1 MEYIILL
8 NMITGN
14 KAKGSQKTALQDL
27 TEIAKQKQIEKY
39 SIIPTHCLGSIKY
52 NDNTINGLTRCIFDL
67 LKFNGYHVVRSSK
80 EERTT
85 FLKVVII
92 NKFVIIEIKNTRD
105 QQSDSERQYQKEV
118 EEAGG
123 VYVLATDLASF
134 SNWLYEFKEKGGT
147 L

>member
-8 NMITGN
+8 SLLTGS
-14 KAKGSQKTALQDL
+14 KSTGKPKTAIQEL

-52 NDNTINGLTRCIFDL
+52 NDTTINGLTRCIFDL
-67 LKFNGYHVVRSSK
+67 LKFNGCHVVRSSK

-85 FLKVVII
+85 CLKTVI
-92 NKFVIIEIKNTRD
+92 NNTFVLIKIMNTRD
-105 QQSDSERQYQKEV
+105 QQSDSERQYHKEV

-123 VYVLATDLASF
+123 VCVLATDLASF
-134 SNWLYEFKEKGGT
+134 SNWLNEFKEKGGT